1 MSFKLNSNHQI
12 FYSLIMY
19 LEMQVVLLKMLR
31 SNEDKLRE
39 VEISTVDGFQ
49 GREKEA
55 IIISM
60 VRSNSKKEVL
70 KTPPLLLYIH
80 FFKIFRLKYFL

>member
-1 MSFKLNSNHQI
+1 MSFKLNSNYQI
-12 FYSLIMY
+12 FHSLIMY
-19 LEMQVVLLKMLR
+19 LVMQVVLLKMLR
-31 SNEDKLRE
+31 SNEDQLRE

-70 KTPPLLLYIH
+70 KTPPLLLYVL
-80 FFKIFRLKYFL
+80 FFKYLG

>member
-12 FYSLIMY
+12 YYSLITY
-19 LEMQVVLLKMLR
+19 LVMQVVLLKMLR

>member
-1 MSFKLNSNHQI
+1 MSFKLNSNYQI
-12 FYSLIMY
+12 FHSLIMY
-19 LEMQVVLLKMLR
+19 LVMQVVLLKMLR
-31 SNEDKLRE
+31 SNEDQLRE

-70 KTPPLLLYIH
+70 KTPLLLLYVL
-80 FFKIFRLKYFL
+80 FFKYLG